1 MCKGR
6 HMCGCSRP
14 DSWGSGPTRQP
25 HSWEEKVTPGDQKG
39 WLAPD
44 LPELPTR
51 KGAPDHTTFCP
62 PPRRPPGCRLRLRCL
77 DSAPPGVPVSAG
89 ALEWGLLLASVCQ
102 PRPLPALLRAV
113 PKSAAVGHNAKESP
127 VGPAQPGVKPQGLL
141 WAAGR
146 EWPEGTRRQGRG
158 HETLPGCVTVVYG
171 LRQLSGS
178 GHRAE
183 PRPQMWMWG
192 RAPTWRQ
199 DDPGPPQATA
209 DAGRPP
215 ACHHASGGPGSPQ
228 ATPGVCPGQAA
239 QRSSGTAAPLRAE
252 VGRRQAR
259 RGWGWVP
266 AWAPAERAA

>member
-25 HSWEEKVTPGDQKG
+25 HSWKEKVTPGDQKG
-39 WLAPD
+39 WLAAD

-51 KGAPDHTTFCP
+51 KGAPDHTTFCHP
-62 PPRRPPGCRLRLRCL
+62 PHRPPGCRLRLQCL
-77 DSAPPGVPVSAG
+77 DSAPPGVPVSVG
-89 ALEWGLLLASVCQ
+89 ALEWGLLLASLCQ

-113 PKSAAVGHNAKESP
+113 PKSAAVGHNDKESP
-127 VGPAQPGVKPQGLL
+127 VGPAQPGVKPQELL
-141 WAAGR
+141 WAGGR

-158 HETLPGCVTVVYG
+158 HETLPGCVTVVDR

-192 RAPTWRQ
+192 GAPTWRQ
-199 DDPGPPQATA
+199 DDPGPP
-209 DAGRPP
+209 AGRGRRWTPSCLPP
-215 ACHHASGGPGSPQ
+215 RLRRPWI
-228 ATPGVCPGQAA
+228 
-239 QRSSGTAAPLRAE
+239 SSGDSWCLPRTSGSAQLRHCSTPTCR
-252 VGRRQAR
+252 GREEAAR

-266 AWAPAERAA
+266 HLGSCGEGR